1 METVM
6 DGITLEDGVT
16 PEPRAE
22 TATGC
27 SSPLETLSCLLKSVE
42 NLNASTDLESGLG
55 GVADLLRR
63 SIAFDTFGVLLF
75 DELGRDLRF
84 RFALGV
90 DEEVV
95 EHWRFGRGQGVIGTA
110 AAAGEMRVVRDVR
123 REPRYI
129 TTDNRILSEVAV
141 PLISKQRTIGVLD
154 VCSFQE
160 DFFTGEH
167 LQVLQL
173 VAGHLATA
181 IENSRLYANL
191 RRQTQILS
199 ALHEASRELTSILDR
214 GELLARVGGIV
225 ARQVSYNVFSVLLW
239 DEDAQE
245 LRAVMTEG
253 PDGSECAKHALRL
266 GHGICGTAAAL
277 RQPVRVPN
285 VELDPRYE
293 SCGQV
298 STRSEL
304 VVPLLFKDRLVGVID
319 LESDRYNAFCESDE
333 QFLSTL
339 CSYLAIAL
347 ENATLYERLRE
358 DERKLARDLRT
369 ARGIQK
375 FLLPNKTPWVP
386 GLQIAAA
393 YTPARD
399 LGGDIYDILPYGGRR
414 TAIAIGDVAGKGTA
428 AALYGSLVIGQLRG
442 FVTEKCGTPLEVL
455 AYLNEELSHLEIE
468 RRFVAMSF
476 AIYDHDRR
484 TLTLANAGLPYP
496 YLLRRGEIREI
507 VLPGVPVGGMKHPE
521 YRQEEIGL
529 EEGDVLVFT
538 SDGIVELLDG
548 GHQAFGEARI
558 QETLLALADRSA
570 NEIADGLMVATDR
583 FLGEGRQASD
593 DRTIVALKVAM
604 E

>member
-1 METVM
+1 MMETL
-6 DGITLEDGVT
+6 LESVNR
-16 PEPRAE
+16 EPSGPVE
-22 TATGC
+22 TASGDAC

-42 NLNASTDLESGLG
+42 NLNASLDLKSGLQ
-55 GVADLLRR
+55 GVAELLRR

-75 DELGRDLRF
+75 DELSQDLRF

-90 DEEVV
+90 DPEVV
-95 EHWRFGRGQGVIGTA
+95 ENWRFGRGQGIIGTVA
-110 AAAGEMRVVRDVR
+110 ASGEMRVVRDVR
-123 REPRYI
+123 REARYI
-129 TTDNRILSEVAV
+129 STDNRIRSEVAV
-141 PLISKQRTIGVLD
+141 PLISKNRTIGVLD
-154 VCSFQE
+154 VCSFRE
-160 DFFTGEH
+160 GFFTAEH

-214 GELLARVGGIV
+214 RELLSRVGGIV
-225 ARQVSYNVFSVLLW
+225 ARQVRYKVFSVLLW
-239 DEDAQE
+239 DEAAQE
-245 LRAVMTEG
+245 LRGVMSEG
-253 PDGSECAKHALRL
+253 PEGSECGKHALRL

-293 SCGQV
+293 SCGHA

-304 VVPLLFKDRLVGVID
+304 VVPLLFKDRLMGVID
-319 LESDRYNAFCESDE
+319 LESDEYNAFCETDE

-339 CSYLAIAL
+339 SSYLAIAL

-358 DERKLARDLRT
+358 DERKLARDLHT

-414 TAIAIGDVAGKGTA
+414 TAIAVGDVAGKGTA

-442 FVTEKCGTPLEVL
+442 FAAERCGTPLEVL
-455 AYLNEELSHLEIE
+455 AYLNEELAQLEIE
-468 RRFVAMSF
+468 RRFVAMTF
-476 AIYDHDRR
+476 AIYDHEKR

-496 YLLRRGEIREI
+496 CLLRDGEIREI
-507 VLPGVPVGGMKHPE
+507 ELPGVPVGSMKQPAYH
-521 YRQEEIGL
+521 QAEIEL
-529 EEGDVLVFT
+529 EGGDVLVFT
-538 SDGIVELLDG
+538 TDGIVELLDG
-548 GHQAFGEARI
+548 GHETFGEARL
-558 QETLLALADRSA
+558 QETLLALAGRSA
-570 NEIADGLMVATDR
+570 NKIADGLMEATDR
-583 FLGEGRQASD
+583 FLGEGREASD
-593 DRTIVALKVAM
+593 DRTVVVLKVAM

>member
-1 METVM
+1 M
-6 DGITLEDGVT
+6 DAAVDSLTEKPPGAAAPGAAAPDAAPGA
-16 PEPRAE
+16 AE
-22 TATGC
+22 AAAPIAC

-42 NLNASTDLESGLG
+42 NLNASLELEAGLE
-55 GVADLLRR
+55 GVAERLRR
-63 SIAFDTFGVLLF
+63 SIPFDTFAVLLF

-90 DEEVV
+90 DAEIV
-95 EHWRFGRGQGVIGTA
+95 EHWRFGRGQGIVGTVA
-110 AAAGEMRVVRDVR
+110 ATGETRVARDVR
-123 REPRYI
+123 LEPRYVCL
-129 TTDNRILSEVAV
+129 DHRVLSEVAV
-141 PLISKQRTIGVLD
+141 PLVSKQRTIGVLD
-154 VCSFQE
+154 VCSFRE
-160 DFFTGEH
+160 DFFTAEH

-199 ALHEASRELTSILDR
+199 ALHEASRELTAILDR
-214 GELLARVGGIV
+214 RELLARVGGIV
-225 ARQVSYNVFSVLLW
+225 ARQVRYSVFSVLLW
-239 DEDAQE
+239 DEKAQE

-253 PDGSECAKHALRL
+253 PESSDGGPPGRCSKHALHL
-266 GHGICGTAAAL
+266 GQGICGTAAAL
-277 RQPVRVPN
+277 RQSVRVPN
-285 VELDPRYE
+285 VEVDPRFE
-293 SCGQV
+293 RCGHA

-319 LESDRYNAFCESDE
+319 LESDQYNAFCESDE

-339 CSYLAIAL
+339 SSYLAIAL

-358 DERKLARDLRT
+358 DERKLARDLAT

-386 GLQIAAA
+386 GLQVAAA

-414 TAIAIGDVAGKGTA
+414 TAIAVGDVAGKGTA

-442 FVTEKCGTPLEVL
+442 YVAESCGTPLEVL
-455 AYLNEELSHLEIE
+455 AYLNEELTHLEIE
-468 RRFVAMSF
+468 RRFVAMTF
-476 AIYDHDRR
+476 AVYDHDRR
-484 TLTLANAGLPYP
+484 TLTLANAGLHYP
-496 YLLRRGEIREI
+496 CLVRRGEIREI
-507 VLPGVPVGGMKHPE
+507 ALPGVSVGSMKAPVF
-521 YRQEEIGL
+521 RQEEIEL
-529 EEGDVLVFT
+529 QDGDVLVFT

-548 GHQAFGEARI
+548 GHE
-558 QETLLALADRSA
+558 
-570 NEIADGLMVATDR
+570 
-583 FLGEGRQASD
+583 
-593 DRTIVALKVAM
+593 KVAM